1 MFRVREV
8 VFDENLEEVSYVIE
22 GTEADFRV
30 GESKI
35 NTIRRVLYAKDLKE
49 RRATINKYI
58 SYKSGELEFSKR
70 VSKYV
75 EKVYLLKDGR
85 AVEVE
90 KGIQG
95 VARLKCKGK
104 SGFEYSLNTFR
115 VTVFGA
121 VYDVNVYTLYR
132 LLNWVAGYD
141 CNFRLNPLACD
152 SPINQGYHAFHR
164 NFPYE
169 YQWECVSLENSSP
182 SFYYNDVEDYRDIT
196 AFVSFIRKLGG
207 KFAVK
212 SSFDNSVLSDSLEVV
227 SLDEWEFAEPRVCY
241 SLTKM
246 VMYLSTERKL
256 KVRLHDGKK
265 VLPKEYEIT
274 IEGALPLVVDGIVVN
289 ADNLTVIMPN
299 ESAYN
304 ELVRKY
310 KSLVLF
316 SPLKT
321 VEIGERGSVCCSVQ
335 FVGMSV
341 MQSRQLYAK
350 ISPVQLWFLLE
361 EKIRLQRKIVDIKR
375 ELTVTGQ
382 DKTISGLSEIEE
394 KQLNDAGVDPIT
406 FRVRASVKLP
416 SGSAGVLFRLQKSLA
431 VPSDCDLQ
439 QSSVTLGNMNGS
451 KQRRL
456 QTNLVELKERLS
468 CVEKIIWMLAYSH
481 VRYHVRYFEIPLFRS
496 SERWGLKFIGSG
508 NSVDE
513 KIFGE
518 GSTVRKYSTE
528 IDGLTVTL
536 SNTLLEEEA
545 HILLD

>member
-1 MFRVREV
+1 M
-8 VFDENLEEVSYVIE
+8 
-22 GTEADFRV
+22 
-30 GESKI
+30 
-35 NTIRRVLYAKDLKE
+35 LYAKDLKE

-70 VSKYV
+70 GSKYV

-132 LLNWVAGYD
+132 LLNWVAEYD

-227 SLDEWEFAEPRVCY
+227 S
-241 SLTKM
+241 S
-246 VMYLSTERKL
+246 ERKL

-341 MQSRQLYAK
+341 MQSRQPYAK

-431 VPSDCDLQ
+431 VQSDCDLQ

-536 SNTLLEEEA
+536 SNTLLEEGA